1 MSAGEKLTPSLTLVR
16 PLAEGG
22 MGSLWVAEHSG
33 LGAEVAVKLMSP
45 VVMEDVQML
54 ERFRREAVAAAQI
67 RSPHIAQVFD
77 HGVTADGRPYIVME
91 LLEGEDRLALIE
103 REGPINPREVVE
115 IVKQVCKALTRAHA
129 MNIVHRDIKAANIFL
144 QHIDGELH
152 VKVLDFGVAKIP
164 SKKEQDVSIS
174 GFVVGTPYYM
184 SPQQLE
190 NSKKVDALSDLWS
203 LAVVTYQALTG
214 ALPFSG
220 RSLPEL
226 FVAINIARFKAP
238 TELRKDLRPEVD
250 AWFKK
255 ALHRFPT
262 ERFASAKEMAAA
274 MEEAVTV
281 RAPQT
286 SEPLIEAPKPE
297 KASGNEVYV
306 VEMPTVSLAPEAK
319 PAVPFALRDTVD
331 NEPRPEL
338 SPELEAAAGASRMNT
353 SGRAPGVGWGL
364 LALLV
369 VVALTV
375 AVIVL
380 LLR

>member
-1 MSAGEKLTPSLTLVR
+1 MIAGEKLTPSLTLVR

-45 VVMEDVQML
+45 VAMEDVEML
-54 ERFRREAVAAAQI
+54 ERFRREAMAAAQI
-67 RSPHIAQVFD
+67 RSPHVAQVFD
-77 HGVTADGRPYIVME
+77 HGVTDDGRPYIVME
-91 LLEGEDRLALIE
+91 LLEGEDLQARIE
-103 REGPINPREVVE
+103 REGPLNPKEVVE

-129 MNIVHRDIKAANIFL
+129 TDIIHRDIKAANIFL
-144 QHIDGELH
+144 QRIDGELH

-214 ALPFSG
+214 SLPFSG

-226 FVAINIARFKAP
+226 FVAITIGRFKAP
-238 TELRKDLRPEVD
+238 TELRKDLQPEVD

-255 ALHRFPT
+255 ALHRVPA

-274 MEEAVTV
+274 LEEAVTGS
-281 RAPQT
+281 APRT
-286 SEPLIEAPKPE
+286 TDPLIEDPTPAKAPGDP
-297 KASGNEVYV
+297 VYV
-306 VEMPTVSLAPEAK
+306 VKVPRVSLAPDGK
-319 PAVPFALRDTVD
+319 PAIPFAFRDTVED
-331 NEPRPEL
+331 EPRPDL
-338 SPELEAAAGASRMNT
+338 PPELEAAAGTSAMNT
-353 SGRAPGVGWGL
+353 SGRAPGVSRGL
-364 LALLV
+364 LTMLLV
-369 VVALTV
+369 AALAVAL
-375 AVIVL
+375 IVL

>member
-1 MSAGEKLTPSLTLVR
+1 MIAGEKLTPSLTLVR

-33 LGAEVAVKLMSP
+33 LRTEVAVKLMTP
-45 VVMEDVQML
+45 VAMEDVQML
-54 ERFRREAVAAAQI
+54 ERFRREAMAAAQV

-77 HGVTADGRPYIVME
+77 QGVTPEGQPFIVME
-91 LLEGEDRLALIE
+91 LLEGEDLQARIE
-103 REGPINPREVVE
+103 REGPVKPTEVVE
-115 IVKQVCKALTRAHA
+115 IVKQVCRALTRAHA
-129 MNIVHRDIKAANIFL
+129 MDIIHRDIKAANIFL

-164 SKKEQDVSIS
+164 SKKEQDVSVS

-190 NSKKVDALSDLWS
+190 NSKKVDLLSDLWS

-214 ALPFSG
+214 VLPFTG

-226 FVAINIARFKAP
+226 FVAINIGRFKAP
-238 TELRKDLRPEVD
+238 SELCKDLRPEVD

-255 ALHRFPT
+255 ALHRFPP
-262 ERFASAKEMAAA
+262 ERFASARDLAAA
-274 MEEAVTV
+274 LEEAVTG

-286 SEPLIEAPKPE
+286 SEPLIESTRAE
-297 KASGNEVYV
+297 KAPGARVYD
-306 VEMPTVSLAPEAK
+306 PEAPTLDLVPEVK
-319 PAVPFALRDTVD
+319 PSLPLALRDTVED
-331 NEPRPEL
+331 EPRPEL
-338 SPELEAAAGASRMNT
+338 PPELAATAVAAVT
-353 SGRAPGVGWGL
+353 SGRAPSVVRGA
-364 LALLV
+364 ALLLV
-369 VVALTV
+369 AALTV
-375 AVIVL
+375 ALLVL